1 MAQLYWSVL
10 LARVSRQ
17 MLWLSSTYYHSFL
30 LPLALACVAL
40 ADGASGWRA
49 WLRELGR
56 IAAVAMAGS
65 VLFFLK
71 DPFFT
76 TDFSAGVANHVLLL
90 ACVAAYAAL
99 FCRLKSSTRVVVVS
113 VVFAEIDW
121 VFAITRLVL
130 FTRIPLGQA
139 NLIQLALLVAAVV
152 VIRRF
157 RPDETEKMPS
167 AYWLTMLIIGVVSVG
182 CLFALLILESVEM
195 NHGVTSRSLAVMLP
209 CFFVVS
215 LLVYFLYY
223 VLASERRKAELL
235 AAQQI
240 RQAQDVA
247 FYGRTQ
253 ALCEELRSVR
263 HELKNHIAAMDT
275 LLAGQRYE
283 ELKAYFD
290 GFLGEGRTALA
301 EFHCDNRLIGS
312 VVSGFVSTA
321 RSAGIELDVTAAVPE
336 SLAVADGDLCSLLS
350 NLLENA
356 VEGCQ
361 KAGGNIVRASLHT
374 EKGYLFLS
382 VTNPAAGD
390 VLAENPALHTTKS
403 SPSGHGCGIPL
414 VRRIAAK
421 YGGCASFG
429 MENGWF
435 TADVM
440 LCMEDEQ

>member
-1 MAQLYWSVL
+1 MAQLYWGEL

-17 MLWLSSTYYHSFL
+17 VLWLSSTYYHSFL
-30 LPLALACVAL
+30 LPLLLACVAL
-40 ADGASGWRA
+40 AEPARDGKSL
-49 WLRELGR
+49 LREGGR
-56 IAAVAMAGS
+56 LAVFGGVGS
-65 VLFFLK
+65 VVYFLK
-71 DPFFT
+71 DPFFAT
-76 TDFSAGVANHVLLL
+76 VFSAGVANHVLLL

-130 FTRIPLGQA
+130 FTRIPLEMA
-139 NLIQLALLVAAVV
+139 NLIQLALLVAAVI

-157 RPDETEKMPS
+157 RPDETEKMPT
-167 AYWLTMLIIGVVSVG
+167 AYWLTMLIIGVISVG

-195 NHGVTSRSLAVMLP
+195 NHGVTSRSLAVILP
-209 CFFVVS
+209 CFFAVS

-223 VLASERRKAELL
+223 VLASEHRKAELL

-263 HELKNHIAAMDT
+263 HELKNHIAAMDV
-275 LLAGQRYE
+275 LLGEQRYG

-290 GFLGEGRTALA
+290 GFLGEGRAALA

-321 RSAGIELDVTAAVPE
+321 RSVGIELDVTAAVPK

-361 KAGGNIVRASLHT
+361 KAGGDTVRASLHM

-390 VLAENPALHTTKS
+390 VLAENPLLRTTKN

-440 LCMEDEQ
+440 LCTEDEE